1 MNKSEFG
8 KNSPKILK
16 SPDQNKDQSY
26 FLWQIKKKDLNKI
39 LFPIGD
45 FENKSA
51 VREFAIQNNLI
62 TATKKDSQGLCFVG
76 QTNVKQ
82 MLWQILGQKVGLI
95 LTISEE
101 YKLESELGFEV
112 KNKKFEKL
120 ESDNSNNLLNSKTEL
135 KNQIQKP
142 KIIKSQKTLAKIV
155 SQIESKSQ
163 SKSNLEKTIKR
174 QNSTSNNQNINFIE
188 YKILK
193 NLTKEIIEKLV
204 ELKKYFVIAKTENG
218 KNKTKIDS
226 DLEMQKPENK
236 SWDKNDKISESQNE
250 NPKLENAE
258 KTKICTKFYQILN
271 LHSGAF
277 VYTIGQRQGL
287 NLSGG
292 PWFVSLIDIT
302 ANTVFV
308 SSEKMAKEE
317 IYTKK
322 ILVKNLNWQNLPDF
336 N

>member
-1 MNKSEFG
+1 MRKLKLDKS
-8 KNSPKILK
+8 SPKILK
-16 SPDQNKDQSY
+16 SLDPNKDQSY
-26 FLWQIKKKDLNKI
+26 FLWQIKKKYLNKI

-45 FENKSA
+45 FENKTA
-51 VREFAIQNNLI
+51 VREFAVQNNLI

-101 YKLESELGFEV
+101 CKLEFEA
-112 KNKKFEKL
+112 KNKRFEKL
-120 ESDNSNNLLNSKTEL
+120 KPGNSKNLLN
-135 KNQIQKP
+135 QKS
-142 KIIKSQKTLAKIV
+142 KIIKSQKSLAKII
-155 SQIESKSQ
+155 SQIESKAH
-163 SKSNLEKTIKR
+163 SKSNLEKTKKNQKSIK
-174 QNSTSNNQNINFIE
+174 NDQNINFIE
-188 YKILK
+188 YKLLK
-193 NLTKEIIEKLV
+193 NITKENIEKLV
-204 ELKKYFVIAKTENG
+204 ELKKYFVIAKTENW
-218 KNKTKIDS
+218 KNKNKIGNN
-226 DLEMQKPENK
+226 LEMQNLKNK
-236 SWDKNDKISESQNE
+236 SWDKNDKIIENQNESQNR
-250 NPKLENAE
+250 NPELENTE

-308 SSEKMAKEE
+308 SSEKMAKQE

-322 ILVKNLNWQNLPDF
+322 ILVKNLNWQNLSDF